1 MRETIFHF
9 EDDGLISSILQI
21 SPIPCGDLELSDI
34 FFYESMESHWC
45 NWIQISGKIEQSFTH
60 IKKSQNINRR
70 DHTEQAK
77 YRIVIWQ

>member
-34 FFYESMESHWC
+34 FFLRKYG
-45 NWIQISGKIEQSFTH
+45 ISL
-60 IKKSQNINRR
+60 
-70 DHTEQAK
+70 
-77 YRIVIWQ
+77 V